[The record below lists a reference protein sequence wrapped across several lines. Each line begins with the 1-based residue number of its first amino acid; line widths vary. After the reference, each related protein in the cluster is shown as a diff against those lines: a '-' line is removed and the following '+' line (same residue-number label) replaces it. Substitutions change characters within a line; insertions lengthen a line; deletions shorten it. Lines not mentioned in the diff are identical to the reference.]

1 MKSQAAVKIGKSF
14 YQTLISLDAVACI
27 FVFLFSLAL
36 GIAARG
42 FLDIDSTWDE
52 ANYLR
57 RGLEYGTSGSL
68 PPPSWAPIYSIWYA
82 IVNSISPSPI
92 DAYYTNIAAIS
103 TGLAT
108 TLYLFLRR
116 VGASLLSSLVV
127 SVFFTLSASNIYLVP
142 RVSSFA
148 LLILLAG
155 STPALYFRNLTI
167 KMLSLFMFFTT
178 LAVYVRPEF
187 ALSWL
192 LLLGAVIVVIFKR
205 RILGLRLFARHEV
218 RYFLASILFA
228 ALAFKYFGSPVDG
241 SISIFAF
248 AQHFKNNY
256 DAWNGTVTHG
266 WGFEAFKLD
275 LVTAKA

>member
-92 DAYYTNIAAIS
+92 
-103 TGLAT
+103 L
-108 TLYLFLRR
+108 LR
-116 VGASLLSSLVV
+116 
-127 SVFFTLSASNIYLVP
+127 YQQ
-142 RVSSFA
+142 
-148 LLILLAG
+148 
-155 STPALYFRNLTI
+155 
-167 KMLSLFMFFTT
+167 
-178 LAVYVRPEF
+178 
-187 ALSWL
+187 
-192 LLLGAVIVVIFKR
+192 
-205 RILGLRLFARHEV
+205 
-218 RYFLASILFA
+218 
-228 ALAFKYFGSPVDG
+228 D
-241 SISIFAF
+241 
-248 AQHFKNNY
+248 
-256 DAWNGTVTHG
+256 
-266 WGFEAFKLD
+266 
-275 LVTAKA
+275 